1 MSRFGSICLA
11 GAGVLAAC
19 QTPVP
24 RPTAPPPPALEA
36 AAPPVAFPAPPSAPG
51 LTVPPAPFPAVPSA
65 PGSQGLAGPAP
76 VSPRATPPSAARPRI
91 ALVLGGGAAR
101 GFAHV
106 GVIRELDQARIPI
119 DLVVGSSVGSLIGA
133 IYSSNRNVAALERTA
148 LKLQKGDLFD
158 FGLISAVAGMGL
170 AKGDR
175 LEQWVKGHVRTA
187 NIENLKTPFAAVA
200 TDLNWGTEVVL
211 DRGSVARAVRA
222 SSAIPGAFQ
231 PVSYKGRLLVD
242 GGVVDNIPIDVARAR
257 GADLVIA
264 VDISP
269 TVGNTRINNLV
280 DVSLQAANIMF
291 ALNVQ
296 HSRQRA
302 DILIAPGVGD
312 VGMLDFSQ
320 KKRCVKAGAAAARQA
335 LPAIRQAIAAW
346 IQAHPPVP
354 LPEH

>member
-1 MSRFGSICLA
+1 MSMMGSVWLA
-11 GAGVLAAC
+11 TVGVLAAA
-19 QTPVP
+19 Q
-24 RPTAPPPPALEA
+24 TAPPGPAAQAPVPALVNPA
-36 AAPPVAFPAPPSAPG
+36 RPAP
-51 LTVPPAPFPAVPSA
+51 TPP
-65 PGSQGLAGPAP
+65 AGPAQPTPMPPPGPATQPLPGSFTAALAQTQPTPLP
-76 VSPRATPPSAARPRI
+76 VQPGRRPRI

-106 GVIRELDQARIPI
+106 GVIRELERAHIPI
-119 DLVVGSSVGSLIGA
+119 DLVVGTSVGSLIGA
-133 IYSSNRNVAALERTA
+133 IYTSNHNAAALERTA
-148 LKLQKGDLFD
+148 LKLEEGDLFD
-158 FGLISAVAGMGL
+158 FGVLSAVAGMGL

-175 LEQWVKGHVRTA
+175 LEQWVKRHVRTA
-187 NIENLKTPFAAVA
+187 SIENLKTPFAAVA

-231 PVSYKGRLLVD
+231 PVAYRGRLLVD
-242 GGVVDNIPIDVARAR
+242 GGVVDNIPINVARTK

-269 TVGNTRINNLV
+269 NVGNTRINNLV

-296 HSRQRA
+296 RSKQSA
-302 DILIAPGVGD
+302 DILIAPAVGD

-320 KKRCVKAGAAAARQA
+320 KWRCVAAGATATRQA
-335 LPAIRQAIAAW
+335 VPAILQAIAAW
-346 IQAHPPVP
+346 SQAHPVVAPK
-354 LPEH
+354 